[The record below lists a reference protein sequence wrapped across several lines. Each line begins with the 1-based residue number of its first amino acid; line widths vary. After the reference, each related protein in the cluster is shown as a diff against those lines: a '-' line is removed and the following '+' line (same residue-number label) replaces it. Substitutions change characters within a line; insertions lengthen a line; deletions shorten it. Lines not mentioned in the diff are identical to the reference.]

1 MEVARLETH
10 TTLLAKCPL
19 GTTLATAI
27 QTSAITG
34 LDIIEYLD
42 NLPPKER
49 WAAETNILDTIESAN
64 DRNGA
69 VIHSLANHIKESK
82 AYEGHLLKE
91 QVEDHY
97 RDIFERAD

>member
-1 MEVARLETH
+1 M
-10 TTLLAKCPL
+10 
-19 GTTLATAI
+19 
-27 QTSAITG
+27 
-34 LDIIEYLD
+34 
-42 NLPPKER
+42 
-49 WAAETNILDTIESAN
+49 DTIESAD

-82 AYEGHLLKE
+82 AYEGHLSKE